1 MRLRTLPLS
10 LSGVSLGLMLAAAD
24 YRVGWGT
31 AVWTLLTTVCLQI
44 LSNICN
50 ELGDTLNGVDRA
62 ERKGPKYSLAEGG
75 MTVREMKWFIAAT
88 VICCIACGLCMI
100 RSSFGTLLALEPVCL
115 MMLGAAAISGAM
127 KYTLGRNPYGYR
139 GLGDVYVFL
148 FFGIVAVLGSYFVA
162 ARTIPS
168 WILLLP
174 ACGIGMLSIGVLNVN
189 NMRDMN
195 SDEGIRITIPLR
207 IGLRNARIYQTILV
221 CGGIVCITVY
231 SLLRFPDPWHYLYLV
246 TLPLFVIHLRG
257 IWTRQDEALDP
268 MLPLL
273 VISTFALSLL
283 AGAGYLVFLLGNA

>member
-1 MRLRTLPLS
+1 M
-10 LSGVSLGLMLAAAD
+10 
-24 YRVGWGT
+24 
-31 AVWTLLTTVCLQI
+31 
-44 LSNICN
+44 
-50 ELGDTLNGVDRA
+50 
-62 ERKGPKYSLAEGG
+62 
-75 MTVREMKWFIAAT
+75 
-88 VICCIACGLCMI
+88 
-100 RSSFGTLLALEPVCL
+100 
-115 MMLGAAAISGAM
+115 
-127 KYTLGRNPYGYR
+127 
-139 GLGDVYVFL
+139 YVFL

-246 TLPLFVIHLRG
+246 TLPLFAIHLHG